1 MIYLLR
7 NASLYGIELPLVV
20 QTFLLYYLSPMECPI
35 CDCKTEL
42 SLEML
47 SIHCILIM
55 NVHFHNDASFCA
67 EKKKKKKRNQTVPK
81 DDDDDAIERDHSTK
95 LSLKT
100 TPTAEGLY
108 NYEVPVP

>member
-1 MIYLLR
+1 MKTILNFTFYLDKYADILKTKY
-7 NASLYGIELPLVV
+7 LHVLVV
-20 QTFLLYYLSPMECPI
+20 LVISPLWS
-35 CDCKTEL
+35 L

-47 SIHCILIM
+47 STHCIFIM

-81 DDDDDAIERDHSTK
+81 DDDNDGIEGDQSTK

-108 NYEVPVP
+108 NYQVPVP